1 MIMIKFLNKIFGKKE
16 EAQSEPISSDMD
28 LAIIV
33 ILLRAAAIDGDKDKI
48 ELDAIEKIAINDLN
62 LDPQD
67 FKNLY
72 QKALEEEDFSADL
85 YKWTKI
91 INDNSDEESKLD
103 IYRLACKIINI
114 DGKIDPFESNFT
126 RRLSGLLYLTDKQAG
141 EIRKEFN
148 P

>member
-1 MIMIKFLNKIFGKKE
+1 MIKFLNRIFGNKE
-16 EAQSEPISSDMD
+16 ESKSTLTSSDID

-48 ELDAIEKIAINDLN
+48 ELDAIKEIALN
-62 LDPQD
+62 NLNIKYQD
-67 FKNLY
+67 FKDLY

-91 INDNSDEESKLD
+91 INDNYDEKAKLN

-141 EIRKEFN
+141 EIRKEFSS
-148 P
+148 

>member
-1 MIMIKFLNKIFGKKE
+1 MIKFLNKIFGKEE
-16 EAQSEPISSDMD
+16 EAKLEPISSDID
-28 LAIIV
+28 LAVIV

-62 LDPQD
+62 LNPQD
-67 FKNLY
+67 FKGLY

-91 INDNSDEESKLD
+91 INDNSDEASKLN

-114 DGKIDPFESNFT
+114 DGKIDPFESNFA

>member
-1 MIMIKFLNKIFGKKE
+1 MIKFLNKIFGKDE
-16 EAQSEPISSDMD
+16 EDQSEPISSDMD

-114 DGKIDPFESNFT
+114 DGEIDPFESNFT

>member
-1 MIMIKFLNKIFGKKE
+1 MIKFLNRIFGNKKE
-16 EAQSEPISSDMD
+16 PTSELTSSDMD

-48 ELDAIEKIAINDLN
+48 ELDAIKEIALKDLN
-62 LDPQD
+62 IEYQD
-67 FKNLY
+67 FKDLFK
-72 QKALEEEDFSADL
+72 KAIDEEDFSADL

-91 INDNSDEESKLD
+91 INDNYDEETKLN
-103 IYRLACKIINI
+103 IYRLACKIITI

-148 P
+148 S

>member
-1 MIMIKFLNKIFGKKE
+1 MIKFLNKIFGKEE
-16 EAQSEPISSDMD
+16 EAQLEPISSDID
-28 LAIIV
+28 LAVIV

-48 ELDAIEKIAINDLN
+48 ELDAIEKIAINDLKLN
-62 LDPQD
+62 PQD
-67 FKNLY
+67 FKGLY

-91 INDNSDEESKLD
+91 INDNSDEASKLN

-114 DGKIDPFESNFT
+114 DGKIDPFESNFA

>member
-1 MIMIKFLNKIFGKKE
+1 MIKFLNKIFGKDE
-16 EAQSEPISSDMD
+16 EVQSEPISSDMD
-28 LAIIV
+28 LAVIV

-67 FKNLY
+67 FKGLY

>member
-1 MIMIKFLNKIFGKKE
+1 MIMIKFLNKIFGKDE
-16 EAQSEPISSDMD
+16 EVQSEPISSDMD

-67 FKNLY
+67 FKVLY
-72 QKALEEEDFSADL
+72 QKAIEEEDFSADL

-114 DGKIDPFESNFT
+114 DGEIDPFESNFT

>member
-1 MIMIKFLNKIFGKKE
+1 MIKFLNRIFGKKE
-16 EAQSEPISSDMD
+16 ETKSEPISSDMD
-28 LAIIV
+28 LAVIV

-48 ELDAIEKIAINDLN
+48 ELDAIEKIALNDLN
-62 LDPQD
+62 LDSQNFRD
-67 FKNLY
+67 LY

-85 YKWTKI
+85 DKWTKI

>member
-28 LAIIV
+28 LAVIV

-67 FKNLY
+67 FKGLY
-72 QKALEEEDFSADL
+72 QKALEEEDISADL

-91 INDNSDEESKLD
+91 INDNSDEESIARNNAE
-103 IYRLACKIINI
+103 IYAITQYLYP
-114 DGKIDPFESNFT
+114 DG
-126 RRLSGLLYLTDKQAG
+126 DKV
-141 EIRKEFN
+141 KN
-148 P
+148 NNSSK

>member
-1 MIMIKFLNKIFGKKE
+1 MIKLLNRIFGNKE
-16 EAQSEPISSDMD
+16 ESQSTLTSSDID

-48 ELDAIEKIAINDLN
+48 ELDAIKEIALN
-62 LDPQD
+62 SLNIKYQD
-67 FKNLY
+67 FKDLY

-91 INDNSDEESKLD
+91 INDNYDEKAKLN

-141 EIRKEFN
+141 EIRKEFSS
-148 P
+148 

>member
-1 MIMIKFLNKIFGKKE
+1 MEKE
-16 EAQSEPISSDMD
+16 MVIVKLGGSLITDKSSNTP
-28 LAIIV
+28 
-33 ILLRAAAIDGDKDKI
+33 K
-48 ELDAIEKIAINDLN
+48 INDLN

-67 FKNLY
+67 FKVLY
-72 QKALEEEDFSADL
+72 QKAIEEEDFSADL

-91 INDNSDEESKLD
+91 INDNYDEETKLN
-103 IYRLACKIINI
+103 IYRLACKIITI

-148 P
+148 S

>member
-1 MIMIKFLNKIFGKKE
+1 MIMIKFLNKIFGKEE
-16 EAQSEPISSDMD
+16 EAQLEPISSDID
-28 LAIIV
+28 LAVIV

-48 ELDAIEKIAINDLN
+48 ELDAIEKIAINDLKLN
-62 LDPQD
+62 PQD
-67 FKNLY
+67 FKGLY

-91 INDNSDEESKLD
+91 INDNSDEASKLN

-114 DGKIDPFESNFT
+114 DGKIDPFESNFA

>member
-1 MIMIKFLNKIFGKKE
+1 MIKFLNKIFGKEE
-16 EAQSEPISSDMD
+16 EAQLEPISSDID
-28 LAIIV
+28 LAVIV

-62 LDPQD
+62 LNPQD
-67 FKNLY
+67 FKVLY

-91 INDNSDEESKLD
+91 INDNSDEASKLN

-114 DGKIDPFESNFT
+114 DGKIDPFESNFA

>member
-1 MIMIKFLNKIFGKKE
+1 
-16 EAQSEPISSDMD
+16 MD
-28 LAIIV
+28 LAVIV

-62 LDPQD
+62 LEPQD
-67 FKNLY
+67 FKALY
-72 QKALEEEDFSADL
+72 QKALDEEDFSADL

>member
-1 MIMIKFLNKIFGKKE
+1 MG
-16 EAQSEPISSDMD
+16 
-28 LAIIV
+28 
-33 ILLRAAAIDGDKDKI
+33 
-48 ELDAIEKIAINDLN
+48 
-62 LDPQD
+62 
-67 FKNLY
+67 LY

-91 INDNSDEESKLD
+91 INDNSDEASKLN

-114 DGKIDPFESNFT
+114 DGKIDPFESNFA